1 MKRTFPQR
9 FLYVC
14 GHILAGAI
22 ALDLVLGPLTN
33 AISLISVKIALWVT
47 IPALV
52 TGMVLFILFRSRKIK
67 WTDHSSGKRLNVIK
81 FSNRVLLGFAG
92 AFLMLWGGAIY
103 NRLQP
108 PPMPLHAPVAA
119 LPKPAAPLF
128 NPTDGRFKV
137 LILPWEQ
144 DCEYEGKKY
153 NIGRL
158 IQKRFDN
165 MSRSTGNRIYARYLD
180 SVDIKNLSPAMAD
193 SLMRYH
199 HADQVLYGAY
209 SFRECEGGT
218 SDKISFNYIT
228 NFTDWHLAE
237 IYARTEYKM
246 HDMEGLED
254 IRKGAETAE
263 MDYILNWVAA
273 IANMKQYNFAAAV
286 QNLRS
291 IKGFETNESVLFQLS
306 SCYHFMKDYTNAR
319 IYMEKVLQVNPGH
332 IEAMIHLGTTF
343 LNENKPREAKQYFEK
358 VLAYCPNE
366 VGALTNLGLAYG
378 KLKDTLTANVYYG
391 RAMSR
396 LRTDNETDL
405 TLLATIYRYMGN
417 YEKAKVFYETALRY
431 HDAHAD
437 SWTSLASVCLQLK
450 DTALALDYLNRA
462 VKVDSNYAEA
472 WYATGNIHLKQKHYN
487 KALPCFEKAVQ
498 INPAN
503 VDALTWLGICYYNM
517 HNDERAVKCL
527 DDAHAINPNAIIP
540 LYSSFLICRNLK
552 KYDKAKQAM
561 EQIVKL
567 CPDSITYLNQ
577 LGILCQQM
585 DKYPEAL
592 VYFKRMLKM
601 LPNNGAIYYNLA
613 NTSSCLHKKADALSY
628 LSKAVRYE
636 PAVKKFIAKDHSF
649 DWLLKNKE
657 FLAIAQ

>member
-1 MKRTFPQR
+1 MKRTFPQQ
-9 FLYVC
+9 FLHVC
-14 GHILAGAI
+14 SHILAGAI

-103 NRLQP
+103 NRFQP

-119 LPKPAAPLF
+119 LPKPATPLF
-128 NPTDGRFKV
+128 TPTDGRFKV

-180 SVDIKNLSPAMAD
+180 PVDIKNLSPAMAD

-343 LNENKPREAKQYFEK
+343 LNENNPREAKQYFEK

-366 VGALTNLGLAYG
+366 VGALTNLGLAYS

-405 TLLATIYRYMGN
+405 TLLATIHRYMGN

-601 LPNNGAIYYNLA
+601 LPNNGAVYYNLA

-636 PAVKKFIAKDHSF
+636 PRVKKFIAKDRSF